1 MDSESLVTWF
11 TLMNYSR
18 DHPLIVAIQYSDV
31 NAEPQVEP
39 LDGKTLRATVAEG
52 GFSAV
57 LKRVA
62 VRADSPEKE
71 KNAGGSGQQAALTAI
86 RGPVMIAPADAFDR
100 MLTCCSGALRKKG
113 KVLRE
118 KWLHEVGCLD
128 GTPVLS
134 LEATGEK
141 EGGEDGAAEG
151 AADGADADASSSG
164 ATSDPEKEKGRMEAT
179 LHSIGLGA
187 FCQQMQAPEPEGLGL
202 TSISSLNALGVPEL
216 AGLAES
222 TGMEAAEI
230 LRLSRYLRRRV
241 TTEACPFCA
250 QTGAHSTKAS
260 WEVALGGVVGDELA
274 TSASLA
280 GNEPKWVA
288 RLQKLRHWFDKTP
301 DEEGKPAE

>member
-1 MDSESLVTWF
+1 
-11 TLMNYSR
+11 
-18 DHPLIVAIQYSDV
+18 
-31 NAEPQVEP
+31 
-39 LDGKTLRATVAEG
+39 
-52 GFSAV
+52 
-57 LKRVA
+57 
-62 VRADSPEKE
+62 
-71 KNAGGSGQQAALTAI
+71 
-86 RGPVMIAPADAFDR
+86 
-100 MLTCCSGALRKKG
+100 
-113 KVLRE
+113 
-118 KWLHEVGCLD
+118 
-128 GTPVLS
+128 
-134 LEATGEK
+134 
-141 EGGEDGAAEG
+141 
-151 AADGADADASSSG
+151 
-164 ATSDPEKEKGRMEAT
+164 MEAT

-187 FCQQMQAPEPEGLGL
+187 FCEQMQAPEPEGLGL
-202 TSISSLNALGVPEL
+202 TSISSLNALGVLEL

-274 TSASLA
+274 TSASLV